1 MKNVLLFGRVGRE
14 ALPVSLRRSFQVLTL
29 RLSPEA
35 SGGDYNTDARGL
47 QRMLG
52 QRWNPRA
59 FDLLNVVSALR
70 AADRFYP
77 SGGRFSME
85 RNIAL
90 AVGVTESERWQLLSE
105 PLAQA
110 VRALSGDTLHFHPVQ
125 LPRTPAAALPS
136 DVAGARGLPTDGSSP
151 DCVCLY
157 SGGADSFAGAAY
169 LLAHGR
175 RPALVSHS
183 VGPVSGLQARLLDD
197 LRERFPALDPDWLV
211 QIRSYPNTTRMKREA
226 GTRALYWRSRDD
238 LQRLRSI
245 FFFSLAAI
253 VAQALGVNEV
263 FMCENGLIGAAI
275 VFSPRDDNPS
285 TTRPAEPHYLRAVEH
300 FLRRALDFPELRIR
314 NPFQYMTKGEVL
326 ADTDRL
332 GLRRSLYRTVSCWRS
347 GNQGLK
353 NCGQCVPCL
362 FRQLAFSEAGLPDQP
377 DAYGYRHPIPFPNW
391 RDWNSRELERL
402 EDIREYCRKA
412 VVGGTRWLIENELAV
427 VDAIDVTGGSVR
439 RTSRQNTDG
448 ESRDELAPRKMAQV
462 ILRFA
467 RATLK
472 RLP

>member
-1 MKNVLLFGRVGRE
+1 MKNLLLFGRVGRE
-14 ALPVSLRRSFQVLTL
+14 ALPASLRRGFQVLTL
-29 RLSPEA
+29 QLSPDA
-35 SGGDYNTDARGL
+35 SSGDYNTDARGL

-52 QRWNPRA
+52 RRWNPRA
-59 FDLLNVVSALR
+59 FDLLNVVCALR

-85 RNIAL
+85 RRITL
-90 AVGVTESERWQLLSE
+90 AVGVTESERWQNLAAPLS
-105 PLAQA
+105 QT
-110 VRALSGDTLHFHPVQ
+110 VRALSGDMLDFHPVQ
-125 LPRTPAAALPS
+125 LPRTPASALPS
-136 DVAGARGLPTDGSSP
+136 DGAGARGLPTDGSSP

-183 VGPVSGLQARLLDD
+183 VGPVSGLQARLLED
-197 LRERFPALDPDWLV
+197 LRVRFPALDPAWLI

-226 GTRALYWRSRDD
+226 GGRALYWKSRDD

-245 FFFSLAAI
+245 FFFSLAAM
-253 VAQALGVNEV
+253 VAQALGVSEV

-275 VFSPRDDNPS
+275 AFSPRDDNPS
-285 TTRPAEPHYLRAVEH
+285 TTRPAEPHYLCAVEH
-300 FLRRALDFPELRIR
+300 FLRRALDFPTLRIR

-326 ADTDRL
+326 AYADRL

-347 GNQGLK
+347 GNQGMK

-362 FRQLAFSEAGLPDQP
+362 YRQLAFSEAGLPAPP
-377 DAYGYRHPIPFPNW
+377 DANAYRHPIPR
-391 RDWNSRELERL
+391 RDWRSWNSPELERL

-412 VVGGTRWLIENELAV
+412 VEGGTRWLIENELAV

-439 RTSRQNTDG
+439 RSSKRDAG
-448 ESRDELAPRKMAQV
+448 GARRDELAPRKMAQV